1 MSKYV
6 NPMYGEHENTQK
18 RRLWLEDKITQM
30 GHHPDKYEQWH
41 QELEALKQAKPVQS
55 VVRPQ
60 VVVGR
65 SAGRLK
71 SYGNFKHLTDA
82 ELEQLGYEV
91 NKEIK
96 HREAA
101 RNQQARAE
109 LDAKLE
115 VLKQEGWLDRSKAF
129 GEVRRIIISR
139 EMFENIRYNKQLSD
153 STIQDMVDGKIF
165 PWNVIG
171 PLKSGVFQY
180 GKKKT
185 QAMYEPKQLLCHL
198 MNHCKAR
205 DERIKQQ
212 KIAEE
217 EKKRKLAEW
226 EELQKARSA
235 QVAKDWYAQMQEA
248 NGLWQKAISDL
259 EAKKAAR
266 NNVPTADTTQSLP
279 NTDQQK
285 QNG

>member
-41 QELEALKQAKPVQS
+41 QELEALKQTKPVQS

-96 HREAA
+96 HRETA
-101 RNQQARAE
+101 RKQQAKAE
-109 LDAKLE
+109 LTAQLE
-115 VLKQEGWLDRSKAF
+115 GLREQGWLDRQKAF
-129 GEVRRIIISR
+129 GEVRRIIIDR
-139 EMFENIRYNKQLSD
+139 EMFKTVRFNNQLAD
-153 STIQDMVDGKIF
+153 STIQNMVDGEFF
-165 PWNVIG
+165 PWNMVG
-171 PLKSGVFQY
+171 PLKSGVWQY

-185 QAMYEPKQLLCHL
+185 QAMYEPKQLLCHV

-205 DERIKQQ
+205 DERKQQ
-212 KIAEE
+212 QEIAEA

-226 EELQKARSA
+226 EELQKARSL

-259 EAKKAAR
+259 EAKKAAAATDATE
-266 NNVPTADTTQSLP
+266 NQS
-279 NTDQQK
+279 TEESK
-285 QNG
+285 

>member
-1 MSKYV
+1 VSKYV

-30 GHHPDKYEQWH
+30 GHHPNKYEQWH
-41 QELEALKQAKPVQS
+41 QELEALKQEKTAPH

-82 ELEQLGYEV
+82 ELEQLAYEV
-91 NKEIK
+91 NKETN
-96 HREAA
+96 HRETA
-101 RNQQARAE
+101 RKQQARAE

-115 VLKQEGWLDRSKAF
+115 VLREEGWLDRQKAF
-129 GEVRRIIISR
+129 GEMRRIIISR

-153 STIQDMVDGKIF
+153 SIIQDMVDGKVF
-165 PWNVIG
+165 PWNLVG
-171 PLKSGVFQY
+171 PLKSGVFQH

-205 DERIKQQ
+205 DERIQQQ

-226 EELQKARSA
+226 EELQKARSL

-266 NNVPTADTTQSLP
+266 NNVPASDPAQSLP
-279 NTDQQK
+279 NTDQEG
-285 QNG
+285 QNR

>member
-41 QELEALKQAKPVQS
+41 QELEALKQAKSVQS

-91 NKEIK
+91 NKEINC
-96 HREAA
+96 REAA
-101 RNQQARAE
+101 RKHQARVE

-115 VLKQEGWLDRSKAF
+115 VLKEEGWLDRSKAF

-139 EMFENIRYNKQLSD
+139 EMFENIQYNKQLSD
-153 STIQDMVDGKIF
+153 SIIQDMVDGKIF
-165 PWNVIG
+165 PWDIIG

-212 KIAEE
+212 KIAEA
-217 EKKRKLAEW
+217 EKKKKLAEW
-226 EELQKARSA
+226 EELQKARSL

-259 EAKKAAR
+259 EEKKAAR
-266 NNVPTADTTQSLP
+266 AEVPTEEPAQSPADGEQS
-279 NTDQQK
+279 DSY
-285 QNG
+285 

>member
-41 QELEALKQAKPVQS
+41 QELEALKQEKPAPH

-82 ELEQLGYEV
+82 ELERLDKEV
-91 NKEIK
+91 REEIK
-96 HREAA
+96 HRDTA
-101 RNQQARAE
+101 RKQQAKAE

-115 VLKQEGWLDRSKAF
+115 SYMEKGWLDKSKAF
-129 GEVRRIIISR
+129 GEVRRIIIDHK
-139 EMFENIRYNKQLSD
+139 MFKTVEERRQLGD
-153 STIQDMVDGKIF
+153 SVIQEMVDGKNF
-165 PWNVIG
+165 PWNTVG
-171 PLKSGVFQY
+171 PLQSGFLQY
-180 GKKKT
+180 GKKKG
-185 QAMYEPKQLLCHL
+185 QVIYDPKQLLCHV

-205 DERIKQQ
+205 DERKQQ
-212 KIAEE
+212 QQIEEAE
-217 EKKRKLAEW
+217 KQKRLAEW
-226 EELQKARSA
+226 EELQRARSA
-235 QVAKDWYAQMQEA
+235 QVAKDWYAQMQEV
-248 NGLWQKAISDL
+248 NGMWKKAISDL

-266 NNVPTADTTQSLP
+266 NNVPAADPTQSLP
-279 NTDQQK
+279 NTDQEE

>member
-82 ELEQLGYEV
+82 ELERLDKEV
-91 NKEIK
+91 REEIK
-96 HREAA
+96 HRDTA
-101 RNQQARAE
+101 RKQQAKAE

-115 VLKQEGWLDRSKAF
+115 SYVEQGWLDKSKAF
-129 GEVRRIIISR
+129 GEVRRIIIDHKMFKTVEERRQLGDSVIQ
-139 EMFENIRYNKQLSD
+139 EMI
-153 STIQDMVDGKIF
+153 DGRNF
-165 PWNVIG
+165 PWSTIG
-171 PLKSGVFQY
+171 PLKSGFLQY
-180 GKKKT
+180 GKKKN
-185 QAMYEPKQLLCHL
+185 QVIYDPKQLLCHV

-205 DERIKQQ
+205 DERKQQ
-212 KIAEE
+212 QQIAEA
-217 EKKRKLAEW
+217 EKQKRLAEW

-235 QVAKDWYAQMQEA
+235 QVAKDWYAQMKEA
-248 NGLWQKAISDL
+248 NGMWIKAISDL

-266 NNVPTADTTQSLP
+266 ADVPTANPAQSLP
-279 NTDQQK
+279 NADQEE
-285 QNG
+285 QNR

>member
-18 RRLWLEDKITQM
+18 RRLWLENKITQM
-30 GHHPDKYEQWH
+30 GHHPDKYKQWH

-101 RNQQARAE
+101 RKKQAKAE
-109 LDAKLE
+109 LDAQLE
-115 VLKQEGWLDRSKAF
+115 GLRKQGWLDRSKAF
-129 GEVRRIIISR
+129 GEVRRIIIHR
-139 EMFENIRYNKQLSD
+139 EMFRTVQFKNQLSD
-153 STIQDMVDGKIF
+153 STIQKMVDGEIF
-165 PWNVIG
+165 PWNIVG
-171 PLKSGVFQY
+171 PLKSGVMQY
-180 GKKKT
+180 GKKKG

-198 MNHCKAR
+198 INQCKAR
-205 DERIKQQ
+205 DEMEQQQ
-212 KIAEE
+212 KIEE
-217 EKKRKLAEW
+217 AEKKKKLAEW
-226 EELQKARSA
+226 QELQKARSL
-235 QVAKDWYAQMQEA
+235 QVAKDWYAQMQET

-259 EAKKAAR
+259 EAKKAAATTDA
-266 NNVPTADTTQSLP
+266 TANQS
-279 NTDQQK
+279 TEESR
-285 QNG
+285 

>member
-1 MSKYV
+1 
-6 NPMYGEHENTQK
+6 MYGEHENIQK

-30 GHHPDKYEQWH
+30 GHHPNKYEQWH

-82 ELEQLGYEV
+82 ELEQLAYEV

-101 RNQQARAE
+101 RKQQAKAE
-109 LDAKLE
+109 LDAQLE
-115 VLKQEGWLDRSKAF
+115 GLKEQGWLDRSKAF
-129 GEVRRIIISR
+129 GEVRRIIIDR
-139 EMFENIRYNKQLSD
+139 EMFKSVRFNKQLSD
-153 STIQDMVDGKIF
+153 STIQNMVDGKVF
-165 PWNVIG
+165 PWNMVG
-171 PLKSGVFQY
+171 PLKSGVVQY

-205 DERIKQQ
+205 DERKQQ
-212 KIAEE
+212 QEIAETE
-217 EKKRKLAEW
+217 EKRKLAEW
-226 EELQKARSA
+226 EELQKARSL

-248 NGLWQKAISDL
+248 NKMWEKALSDL
-259 EAKKAAR
+259 EAKKAA
-266 NNVPTADTTQSLP
+266 ATTNATTNQS
-279 NTDQQK
+279 T
-285 QNG
+285 

>member
-1 MSKYV
+1 
-6 NPMYGEHENTQK
+6 MYGEHENTQK

-82 ELEQLGYEV
+82 ELERLAEEV
-91 NKEIK
+91 REEIK
-96 HREAA
+96 HRETA
-101 RNQQARAE
+101 RKQQAKAE

-115 VLKQEGWLDRSKAF
+115 SYLEQGWLDRSKAF
-129 GEVRRIIISR
+129 GEMRRIIMDHK
-139 EMFENIRYNKQLSD
+139 MFKTVEEKRQLGD
-153 STIQDMVDGKIF
+153 SVIQEMVDGRNF
-165 PWNVIG
+165 PWSTIG
-171 PLKSGVFQY
+171 PLKSGFLQY
-180 GKKKT
+180 GKKKH
-185 QAMYEPKQLLCHL
+185 QVIYDPKQLLCHV

-205 DERIKQQ
+205 DERKQQ
-212 KIAEE
+212 QQIEEAE
-217 EKKRKLAEW
+217 KQKRLAEW
-226 EELQKARSA
+226 EELQRARSA

-248 NGLWQKAISDL
+248 NGMWRKVLSDL

-266 NNVPTADTTQSLP
+266 NNVPAADPTQSLP
-279 NTDQQK
+279 NTDQEE

>member
-6 NPMYGEHENTQK
+6 NPMYGEHENIQK

-30 GHHPDKYEQWH
+30 GHHPNKYEQWH

-82 ELEQLGYEV
+82 ELEQLAYEV

-101 RNQQARAE
+101 RKQQAKAE
-109 LDAKLE
+109 LDAQLE
-115 VLKQEGWLDRSKAF
+115 GLKEQGWLDRSKAF
-129 GEVRRIIISR
+129 GEVRRIIIDR
-139 EMFENIRYNKQLSD
+139 EMFKSVRFNKQLSD
-153 STIQDMVDGKIF
+153 STIQNMVDGKVF
-165 PWNVIG
+165 PWNMVG
-171 PLKSGVFQY
+171 PLKSGVVQY

-205 DERIKQQ
+205 DERKQQ
-212 KIAEE
+212 QEIAETE
-217 EKKRKLAEW
+217 EKRKLAEW
-226 EELQKARSA
+226 EELQKARSL

-248 NGLWQKAISDL
+248 NKMWEKALSDL
-259 EAKKAAR
+259 EAKKAA
-266 NNVPTADTTQSLP
+266 ATTNATTNQS
-279 NTDQQK
+279 T
-285 QNG
+285 

>member
-41 QELEALKQAKPVQS
+41 QELEALKQVKPVQS

-96 HREAA
+96 HREEA
-101 RNQQARAE
+101 RKQQARAE
-109 LDAKLE
+109 LDTKLE
-115 VLKQEGWLDRSKAF
+115 VLKEEGWLDRSKAF
-129 GEVRRIIISR
+129 GEVRRIIIGH
-139 EMFENIRYNKQLSD
+139 EMFYTLSLHD
-153 STIQDMVDGKIF
+153 ALPIYR
-165 PWNVIG
+165 
-171 PLKSGVFQY
+171 KSV
-180 GKKKT
+180 
-185 QAMYEPKQLLCHL
+185 
-198 MNHCKAR
+198 
-205 DERIKQQ
+205 
-212 KIAEE
+212 
-217 EKKRKLAEW
+217 
-226 EELQKARSA
+226 
-235 QVAKDWYAQMQEA
+235 V
-248 NGLWQKAISDL
+248 
-259 EAKKAAR
+259 
-266 NNVPTADTTQSLP
+266 
-279 NTDQQK
+279 
-285 QNG
+285 

>member
-30 GHHPDKYEQWH
+30 GHHPDKYEEWH
-41 QELEALKQAKPVQS
+41 QELEALKQEKPAPH

-82 ELEQLGYEV
+82 ELKRLADEVREEYE
-91 NKEIK
+91 
-96 HREAA
+96 HRVTA
-101 RNQQARAE
+101 RKQQAKAE

-115 VLKQEGWLDRSKAF
+115 SYMEQGWLKKAEAF
-129 GEVRRIIISR
+129 SEVRRIIIDHK
-139 EMFENIRYNKQLSD
+139 MFETVEGKRQLGD
-153 STIQDMVDGKIF
+153 NVIQEMVDGKSF
-165 PWNVIG
+165 PWSTIG
-171 PLKSGVFQY
+171 PLKSGFLQY
-180 GKKKT
+180 GKKKN
-185 QAMYEPKQLLCHL
+185 QIMYDPKQLLCHV

-205 DERIKQQ
+205 DERKQQ
-212 KIAEE
+212 QQIEEAE
-217 EKKRKLAEW
+217 KQKRLAEW
-226 EELQKARSA
+226 EELQRARSA

-248 NGLWQKAISDL
+248 NGKWRKVLSDL
-259 EAKKAAR
+259 EAKKAALK
-266 NNVPTADTTQSLP
+266 NAPIVDPAQSLP
-279 NTDQQK
+279 STDQEQ

>member
-30 GHHPDKYEQWH
+30 GHHPDKYEQWN

-82 ELEQLGYEV
+82 ELKRLADEVREEYE
-91 NKEIK
+91 
-96 HREAA
+96 HRVKA
-101 RNQQARAE
+101 RKQQAKAE

-115 VLKQEGWLDRSKAF
+115 VLKEQGWLKRTEAF
-129 GEVRRIIISR
+129 SEVRRIIIDHK
-139 EMFENIRYNKQLSD
+139 MFETVEVKRQLGD
-153 STIQDMVDGKIF
+153 NAIQEMVDGKVF
-165 PWNVIG
+165 PWNTVG
-171 PLKSGVFQY
+171 PLKSGFLQY
-180 GKKKT
+180 GKKNT
-185 QAMYEPKQLLCHL
+185 QAMYEPKQLLCHV

-205 DERIKQQ
+205 DERKQQQ

-226 EELQKARSA
+226 EELQKARSL
-235 QVAKDWYAQMQEA
+235 QVAKDWYAQMQKA

-259 EAKKAAR
+259 EAKKTAA
-266 NNVPTADTTQSLP
+266 TTDATTNQSSEES
-279 NTDQQK
+279 K
-285 QNG
+285 

>member
-41 QELEALKQAKPVQS
+41 QELETLKQAKPVQS

-91 NKEIK
+91 NKEIN

-101 RNQQARAE
+101 RKQQAKAQ
-109 LDAKLE
+109 LNAQLE
-115 VLKQEGWLDRSKAF
+115 DLREQGWLDRSKAF
-129 GEVRRIIISR
+129 GEVRRIIIAR
-139 EMFENIRYNKQLSD
+139 EMFKTVRFNNQLSD
-153 STIQDMVDGKIF
+153 STIQDMVDGKVF
-165 PWNVIG
+165 PWNIVG
-171 PLKSGVFQY
+171 PLRSGVLQY
-180 GKKKT
+180 GKKKG

-205 DERIKQQ
+205 DERKQQ
-212 KIAEE
+212 QEIAEA
-217 EKKRKLAEW
+217 EKQRKLAEW
-226 EELQKARSA
+226 EELQKARSL

-259 EAKKAAR
+259 EAKKAA
-266 NNVPTADTTQSLP
+266 ATTDASANQS
-279 NTDQQK
+279 TEESK
-285 QNG
+285 

>member
-101 RNQQARAE
+101 RNAQAKAE

-115 VLKQEGWLDRSKAF
+115 VLKEEGWLDRQKAF
-129 GEVRRIIISR
+129 GEMRRIIIGH

-165 PWNVIG
+165 PWNIIG

-198 MNHCKAR
+198 MNHCKGR

-226 EELQKARSA
+226 EELQKARSL

-248 NGLWQKAISDL
+248 NGLWQKAMSDL

-266 NNVPTADTTQSLP
+266 TEVPAEKPAQSP
-279 NTDQQK
+279 TDQQ
-285 QNG
+285 QMADNG

>member
-6 NPMYGEHENTQK
+6 NPMYGEQENTQK

-30 GHHPDKYEQWH
+30 GHHPNKYEQWH
-41 QELEALKQAKPVQS
+41 QELEALKQEKTAPH

-82 ELEQLGYEV
+82 ELEQLAYEV
-91 NKEIK
+91 NKETN

-101 RNQQARAE
+101 RKQQARAE

-115 VLKQEGWLDRSKAF
+115 VLKEEGWLDRQKAF
-129 GEVRRIIISR
+129 GEMRRIIISR
-139 EMFENIRYNKQLSD
+139 EMFENIRYNKQLGD
-153 STIQDMVDGKIF
+153 SIIQDMVDGKIF
-165 PWNVIG
+165 PWNIIG
-171 PLKSGVFQY
+171 TLKSGVFQY

-205 DERIKQQ
+205 DERIQQQ

-226 EELQKARSA
+226 EELQKARSL

-266 NNVPTADTTQSLP
+266 NNVPAADPAQSLP
-279 NTDQQK
+279 NTDQEV
-285 QNG
+285 QNE

>member
-6 NPMYGEHENTQK
+6 NPMYGEHENIQK

-82 ELEQLGYEV
+82 ELEQLAYEV
-91 NKEIK
+91 SKEVK

-101 RNQQARAE
+101 RKQQARAE
-109 LDAKLE
+109 LDAQLE
-115 VLKQEGWLDRSKAF
+115 DLKGQGWLDRSKAF
-129 GEVRRIIISR
+129 GEVRRIIIDR
-139 EMFENIRYNKQLSD
+139 EMFRTVRFNNQLGD
-153 STIQDMVDGKIF
+153 STIQNMVDGEFF
-165 PWNVIG
+165 PWCIVG
-171 PLKSGVFQY
+171 PLKSGVWQY

-185 QAMYEPKQLLCHL
+185 QAMYEPKQLLCHV

-205 DERIKQQ
+205 DERKQQ
-212 KIAEE
+212 QEIAEA
-217 EKKRKLAEW
+217 EKQRKLAEW
-226 EELQKARSA
+226 EKLQAARSA

-248 NGLWQKAISDL
+248 NGHWKKALSDL

-266 NNVPTADTTQSLP
+266 NNVPAADPTQSLP
-279 NTDQQK
+279 NTDQEE

>member
-82 ELEQLGYEV
+82 ELEQLAYEV
-91 NKEIK
+91 NKETK

-101 RNQQARAE
+101 RKKQARAE
-109 LDAKLE
+109 LHAKLE
-115 VLKQEGWLDRSKAF
+115 GLKEQGWLERSNAF
-129 GEVRRIIISR
+129 GEMRRIIIDR
-139 EMFENIRYNKQLSD
+139 EMFSTVRFNNQLSD
-153 STIQDMVDGKIF
+153 KTIQNMVDGEFF
-165 PWNVIG
+165 PWNMVG
-171 PLKSGVFQY
+171 PLKSGVWQY
-180 GKKKT
+180 GKKKA
-185 QAMYEPKQLLCHL
+185 QAMYEPKQLLCHV

-205 DERIKQQ
+205 DEMKQQ
-212 KIAEE
+212 QEIEE
-217 EKKRKLAEW
+217 AEKKKRLAEW
-226 EELQKARSA
+226 EELQKARSL

-259 EAKKAAR
+259 EARKAA
-266 NNVPTADTTQSLP
+266 ATTDAIANQSTEEP
-279 NTDQQK
+279 K
-285 QNG
+285 